1 MREDTPAGGA
11 AVPAPVEIGVSD
23 TDLDIVRADFR
34 RRRLGFR
41 QPGLLVVGILLL
53 VLGVLRLR
61 SHGTGLELWSLYC
74 GIVYIAG
81 ALFFMWRPP
90 KNVPAFLPSRELQ
103 FSETGLGIRFIYGSA
118 RLNHYGWWRIKAIDD
133 LGELFVLVPL
143 FGSRI
148 VFPKRDFPDG
158 GREAWAFF
166 SQHGG
171 AGRTTSVT
179 AGPV

>member
-103 FSETGLGIRFIYGSA
+103 FSETDSA
-118 RLNHYGWWRIKAIDD
+118 SDSSMAVR
-133 LGELFVLVPL
+133 V
-143 FGSRI
+143 
-148 VFPKRDFPDG
+148 
-158 GREAWAFF
+158 
-166 SQHGG
+166 
-171 AGRTTSVT
+171 
-179 AGPV
+179 